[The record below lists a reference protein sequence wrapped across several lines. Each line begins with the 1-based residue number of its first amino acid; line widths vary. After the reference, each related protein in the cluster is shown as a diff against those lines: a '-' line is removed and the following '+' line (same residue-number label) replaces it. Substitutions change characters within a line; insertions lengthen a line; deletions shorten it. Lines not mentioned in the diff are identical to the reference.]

1 MYSIAQTVAAAQGAT
16 FCVVEFGPVTPG
28 NMLLIY
34 LTTVQPTGPV
44 TVTDTSGNTWHFQ
57 YHSLEKSGWAWA
69 FNVGAGSPTVTI
81 TGDLDPTVGEPA
93 FGVEIAGCPAGIAL
107 DASRQGSNSIFTSY
121 DNDIIFAV
129 GGAEVSCPGPV
140 TGITPGT
147 ESTGLGSG
155 FFVAENCGDSGYGV
169 LGAVVLEYQTGP
181 SGDYSFTCSA
191 TGGPNLAFGV
201 GDIIAFGPAPGPS
214 LSCTLS
220 VSPDTTRL
228 GGTVTL
234 SWISTGAVSAM
245 LYPLGIS
252 VPVNG
257 SMEVVVSG
265 TPIELVITD
274 ADGDTSSCSLTVPI
288 PGTGGGGPPPP
299 PPFPGACPA
308 LEPSVWPCEPAIVAI
323 DNNAIIGI
331 PKAAREPVVNVVR
344 FRLDVNND
352 DTQSNVSSR
361 QYKGTWTFW
370 QQDSID
376 QYQQQ
381 FIQQIESQGLLA
393 ARGGMMRASVL
404 ADRIFRRHAFGT
416 PAYTFTAFLSYINME
431 LGDFLSITHPKL
443 IDFATGAWGVENIVC
458 EIVEKHPN
466 YAEGNVEF
474 KVLDTRFMSMT
485 TAWEIAVDT
494 ETVWPGTIA
503 PTEEMFI
510 SQDNGEYSDST
521 PARDLF

>member
-1 MYSIAQTVAAAQGAT
+1 MYSIAQVITATQGAT
-16 FCVVEFGPVTPG
+16 SVTVAFGPVTPG

-34 LTTVQPTGPV
+34 LSVVQPTGAV
-44 TVTDTSGNTWHFQ
+44 TVTDTSGNTWVFKND
-57 YHSLEKSGWAWA
+57 SLEKSGWAYA
-69 FNVGAGSPTVTI
+69 FNIGSGSPIVTI
-81 TGDLDPTVGEPA
+81 TGDLNPVEGQPT
-93 FGVEIAGCPAGIAL
+93 FGIEIAGCPAGIGL
-107 DASRQGSNSIFTSY
+107 DASRQGSNSIFTSD
-121 DNDIIFAV
+121 DNDIIIAV
-129 GGAEVSCPGPV
+129 GGAEVACPGPV
-140 TGITPGT
+140 TGISAGV
-147 ESTGLGSG
+147 ESVELGSA
-155 FFVAENCGDSGYGV
+155 FLLSVNCGDSGYGV
-169 LGAVVLEYQTGP
+169 LGALVLEYQTGA
-181 SGDYSFTCSA
+181 SGEYSFTCSA
-191 TGGPNLAFGV
+191 TGGPDLAYGV
-201 GDIIAFGPAPGPS
+201 GDIIAFGPVPVY
-214 LSCTLS
+214 LSCDLS
-220 VSPDTTRL
+220 ISPSTARL

-234 SWISTGAVSAM
+234 SWTSVGAVSAR

-257 SMEVVVSG
+257 TMEVVVSG
-265 TPIELVITD
+265 TPLELVITD
-274 ADGDTSSCSLTVPI
+274 ADGDTTSCSLTVPI
-288 PGTGGGGPPPP
+288 PGTGGGGPPPVP
-299 PPFPGACPA
+299 PPAGACPA
-308 LEPSVWPCEPAIVAI
+308 LEPSVWPCDPAVVAI

-466 YAEGNVEF
+466 YADGNVEF

-485 TAWEIAVDT
+485 TAWQIAVDT

-503 PTEEMFI
+503 PAEEMFI

>member
-1 MYSIAQTVAAAQGAT
+1 MKT
-16 FCVVEFGPVTPG
+16 
-28 NMLLIY
+28 
-34 LTTVQPTGPV
+34 
-44 TVTDTSGNTWHFQ
+44 
-57 YHSLEKSGWAWA
+57 GWAYA
-69 FNVGAGSPTVTI
+69 FNVGAGSPGVTI
-81 TGDLDPTVGEPA
+81 AGDLNPTEGQPA
-93 FGVEIAGCPAGIAL
+93 FGVEIAGCPEGITL
-107 DASRQGSNSIFTSY
+107 DVSREGSSSVFTSD
-121 DNDIIFAV
+121 DNDIIVAV
-129 GGAEVSCPGPV
+129 GGAECSCGGSGV
-140 TGITPGT
+140 TGIAAGA
-147 ESTGLGSG
+147 ESIQIAGSLLPAAYCGPDLGS
-155 FFVAENCGDSGYGV
+155 SV
-169 LGAVVLEYQTGP
+169 LGAFVLEYQTGP
-181 SGDYSFTCSA
+181 SGDYAFTCTA
-191 TGGPNLAFGV
+191 AGGPNLEFGV
-201 GDIIAFGPAPGPS
+201 GEMMAFGPAPGPS

-220 VSPDTTRL
+220 VSPDTARL

-234 SWISTGAVSAM
+234 SWTSVGAVSAM

-265 TPIELVITD
+265 TPLELVITD

-288 PGTGGGGPPPP
+288 PGAGGGGPPPVP
-299 PPFPGACPA
+299 PSASACPA
-308 LEPSVWPCEPAIVAI
+308 LEPSVWPCEPAVVAI

-416 PAYTFTAFLSYINME
+416 PAYSFTAFLQYINME

-458 EIVEKHPN
+458 EIGEKHPN
-466 YAEGNVEF
+466 YADGNVEF

-494 ETVWPGTIA
+494 ETVWPGTVA
-503 PTEEMFI
+503 PAEEMFI